1 MRLYGVV
8 DSKGNQNLAIQSGVD
23 YYLAS
28 PELIPGR
35 LPEWIGR
42 VDFGEVIHQ
51 ALPIT
56 KQEFQNLSLIAP
68 IRKVEKLICIGKNYA
83 EHAREMGGDPP
94 EKPVVFNKFNSAIS
108 NPDEDIALP
117 SISQKVDYEAELVV
131 VMGKAGRNISQD
143 QALDHVFGYCCGND
157 ISARDIQKGCSA
169 GQWLLGKTIDSFAP
183 IGPFILTADEVEDPG
198 NLNIRL
204 RLNGTVM
211 QDSNTENLIFSI
223 DFLIAHISK
232 FVTLQPGDLL
242 FTGTPPGVGA
252 GRKPPVFLKPGDVV
266 EVEIE
271 KLGVLANRM
280 VAPN

>member
-42 VDFGEVIHQ
+42 VDFGEFIHQ

-56 KQEFQNLSLIAP
+56 KQEFQKLSLIAP

-94 EKPVVFNKFNSAIS
+94 EKPVVFSKFNSAIS
-108 NPDEDIALP
+108 NPNQDIALP

-131 VMGKAGRNISQD
+131 VIGKAGRNISQD
-143 QALDHVFGYCCGND
+143 QALNHVFGYCCGND
-157 ISARDIQKGCSA
+157 ISARDIQNVCSA
-169 GQWLLGKTIDSFAP
+169 VKCLIGKTIDSFAP
-183 IGPFILTADEVEDPG
+183 IGPFILTADEVGDPG

-211 QDSNTENLIFSI
+211 QDSNTENLIFPI

-252 GRKPPVFLKPGDVV
+252 GRKPPVFLKPGDQV